1 MPRRI
6 LAIGLSLVLSCVGL
20 FVFLLGSKES
30 QYNVTAFGT
39 PPGLNWGAIVMVAG
53 AALIA
58 ASVIAARWS
67 VVGLI
72 VSGLV
77 GVVIGA
83 LCLAF
88 PLTMTR
94 DPNAFAFAPVV
105 SRIPY
110 DLGINDIS
118 EPLMGFLLPG
128 TPLALGAILVGIAL
142 GLATRGASSSV
153 LVTLVWSVVAAVAAI
168 AGLLLLFVSETLY
181 VEAIRV
187 NEVNPLQGVV
197 LVFASLLLALAGFAV
212 RGAARSV
219 VIIGAA
225 LAALALVGL
234 IVLSAI
240 AGATPYVSM
249 PRELFAAL
257 ASGYPILLGLPLA
270 AAGVAARLRDRND
283 RREPAEG

>member
-1 MPRRI
+1 MAATAATTDQTTVTSTLELAPR
-6 LAIGLSLVLSCVGL
+6 
-20 FVFLLGSKES
+20 
-30 QYNVTAFGT
+30 
-39 PPGLNWGAIVMVAG
+39 VA
-53 AALIA
+53 
-58 ASVIAARWS
+58 SPS
-67 VVGLI
+67 
-72 VSGLV
+72 
-77 GVVIGA
+77 
-83 LCLAF
+83 
-88 PLTMTR
+88 
-94 DPNAFAFAPVV
+94 
-105 SRIPY
+105 
-110 DLGINDIS
+110 
-118 EPLMGFLLPG
+118 
-128 TPLALGAILVGIAL
+128 
-142 GLATRGASSSV
+142 ASSSV
-153 LVTLVWSVVAAVAAI
+153 LVTVVWSVVAAVAAI

-219 VIIGAA
+219 VIVGAV

-249 PRELFAAL
+249 SRELFAAL